1 MSLRNQLMQR
11 RGDVSV
17 GDVDLF
23 IEWAPP
29 NICDSDMVAMFE
41 EYKRSRAAH
50 NAMLAYRSSVGT
62 PWGLRPAHYRL
73 TAPYQA
79 PRAVSSRESS
89 REDRTEDRALA
100 YPSLHARREEM
111 LKALRG

>member
-1 MSLRNQLMQR
+1 MQR

-29 NICDSDMVAMFE
+29 NMCDSDMVAMFE

-50 NAMLAYRSSVGT
+50 NA
-62 PWGLRPAHYRL
+62 
-73 TAPYQA
+73 
-79 PRAVSSRESS
+79 
-89 REDRTEDRALA
+89 
-100 YPSLHARREEM
+100 YPSVLINAKINMEAAKPVRT
-111 LKALRG
+111 